1 MECDS
6 ACVRRCRKVLK
17 ALDAPLEG
25 WFCVGVLDHG
35 VDSFTCEL
43 CDCKKVRY
51 IHAMRH
57 EHYLA
62 DIKVGCIC
70 AGVMEGDI
78 LAAQE
83 RDAEAKRHSQR
94 KSHYLKRE
102 WNAVGEGRWRILY
115 KRREIFIW
123 REQFCSRDFFK
134 ININGEQYHWKDNRR
149 MGSFLAA
156 QHYVF
161 DLVESEV
168 T

>member
-6 ACVRRCRKVLK
+6 ACVRRCHKVLK

-83 RDAEAKRHSQR
+83 RDAEAKDTAN
-94 KSHYLKRE
+94 E
-102 WNAVGEGRWRILY
+102 
-115 KRREIFIW
+115 
-123 REQFCSRDFFK
+123 
-134 ININGEQYHWKDNRR
+134 NRTISKGSGMQLVR
-149 MGSFLAA
+149 VDGGSFTNAERSSSGGSSS
-156 QHYVF
+156 V
-161 DLVESEV
+161 VEISSKSISTENNI
-168 T
+168 TGKIIAGWEASWQPSITFLT